1 MRALNKVLMIVSLLT
16 GTTDLTRGQQRME
29 LSNKNASRQAKAL
42 YSYLQDIYGSKML
55 SGQMTSNWGD
65 NELKYVQDST
75 GKLPAIRG
83 LDFIDSAKNKKEVK
97 YARQWWRKGGIP
109 TLMWHWGAPSIGNGY
124 ENSKKAIDIDRIF
137 EHGTPEHIA
146 FWKEMDEKAHL
157 LKKLQRANVPVLWR
171 PFHELNGNWFWWGK
185 QGPEKFKRLWRTM
198 YNYYV
203 YEKGLNNLIWV
214 LCFMDKPDP
223 AWYPGRE
230 YVDIAGPDTYK
241 VEQSQHEMYQ
251 RTKAIVGD
259 VMPIA
264 FHECGIPPD
273 PEKSFNEGSKWVWFM
288 EWHTNFLR
296 KVPTE
301 HLKYVYNHDLVITS
315 DEVPDIVKAYGL
327 KPRSVFER
335 IWWFL
340 TNQ

>member
-1 MRALNKVLMIVSLLT
+1 MRCLTNMILVITCMLISVQLVSA
-16 GTTDLTRGQQRME
+16 QPRME

-42 YSYLQDIYGSKML
+42 YSYLKDIYGKKML
-55 SGQMTSNWGD
+55 AGQMTSNWGYD
-65 NELKYVQDST
+65 ELKYVLDSA

-83 LDFIDSAKNKKEVK
+83 LDFIDSAKNKDEVK
-97 YARQWWRKGGIP
+97 YAKQWWRKGGIP
-109 TLMWHWGAPSIGNGY
+109 TIMWHWGAPSVGSGY
-124 ENSKKAIDIDRIF
+124 ENAKKEINIDRIF
-137 EHGTPEHIA
+137 QEGTAEHKA
-146 FWKEMDEKAHL
+146 FWKEMDEKADL
-157 LKKLQRANVPVLWR
+157 LRKLQRANVPVLWR

-185 QGPEKFKRLWRTM
+185 QGPERFKKLWRTM
-198 YNYYV
+198 YDYYV
-203 YEKGLNNLIWV
+203 HKKKLNNLIWV

-241 VEQSQHEMYQ
+241 ENES
-251 RTKAIVGD
+251 RTGMFNSTKTIVGE

-264 FHECGIPPD
+264 FHECVVPPD
-273 PEKSFNEGSKWVWFM
+273 PETSFAEGSKWVWFM

-296 KVPTE
+296 KVPIQQ
-301 HLKYVYNHDLVITS
+301 LKYVYNHELVVTL
-315 DEVPDIVKAYGL
+315 DELPDIVKVYGP

-335 IWWFL
+335 LRWFL